1 MGVFYSFLCSS
12 NNTAQLLWQ
21 HMLVFVVAI
30 NVKLGR
36 TNFIMRRHA
45 LFTAILFVFVLNTG
59 CENLIE
65 YSPYEAKVKDGE
77 ANLNGK
83 AIKVLAAKSS
93 NAFKPF
99 RFAVIGDSHTY
110 YDDFKDQIAALNQ
123 IDSIDFVV
131 HMGDITLSGI
141 YREFLWYRDI
151 IKPLRYPIVTLVGNH
166 DCLSN
171 GEFMYKEM
179 FGKFNFSLEYNG
191 CRLLFFDDNIW
202 ERNGKDPDFT
212 WLDGTL
218 ATEGEWKHKF
228 VFAHIQPWDQQF
240 SVGNGHLYNFIMD
253 RNSVSLSI
261 HGHTHSF
268 YYGTYYKDWYGN
280 VPYLVCGD
288 SEDRE
293 IVLVDVFEDSYKVTV
308 RRF

>member
-1 MGVFYSFLCSS
+1 MMKRYVFRIAMPLV
-12 NNTAQLLWQ
+12 LL
-21 HMLVFVVAI
+21 FAS
-30 NVKLGR
+30 
-36 TNFIMRRHA
+36 
-45 LFTAILFVFVLNTG
+45 G

-77 ANLNGK
+77 SNLNGK

-93 NAFKPF
+93 SEFKPF

-110 YDDFKDQIAALNQ
+110 YDDFKDQIAAINR

-141 YREFLWYRDI
+141 YREFMWYRDI
-151 IKPLRYPIVTLVGNH
+151 IKPLKYPIITLIGNH

-179 FGKFNFSLEYNG
+179 FGEFNFWMDYNS
-191 CRLLFFDDNIW
+191 CQLVFFDDNIW
-202 ERNGKDPDFT
+202 ERNGDDPDFP
-212 WLDGTL
+212 WLDGVL
-218 ATEGEWKHKF
+218 SAQGAWNHKF

-240 SVGNGHLYNFIMD
+240 SIGNGHLYNFIMD
-253 RNSVSLSI
+253 RNDVSLSV
-261 HGHTHSF
+261 HGHTHN
-268 YYGTYYKDWYGN
+268 YYFGSYYKDWFGN
-280 VPYLVCGD
+280 VQYLVSGD

-293 IVLVDVFEDSYKVTV
+293 IVLVDVFEDSYKITV